1 MEKSKIKTLNF
12 NRVYSGKNGEVTVYN
27 ATMENGQ
34 FGELHTTKDKYKVG
48 DEINYELDSRQYN
61 GNTVWSIKVKTPP
74 TALFGGGKGVV
85 NETREL
91 AIIRQSSLK
100 AAVDLVIAGHI
111 KFDQLISCA
120 DRFVNYVQTG
130 K

>member
-74 TALFGGGKGVV
+74 TASFVV
-85 NETREL
+85 AKTDPNRE
-91 AIIRQSSLK
+91 ISIVRQSCLK
-100 AAVDLVIAGHI
+100 AAVELCVGGKINVE
-111 KFDQLISCA
+111 QLLISA
-120 DRFVNYVQTG
+120 DKFVEWVN
-130 K
+130 KK